1 MENLWF
7 FMLTTQR
14 KPALTAPPIHIFKP
28 LLLALLSA
36 AAAAGGLDAENPV
49 RWLGGRLFQTTLW
62 LHPLSLSA
70 SHNIRVSPVSDSA
83 GDPAI
88 LQFSAPQGG
97 SLSQELKAPP
107 GYNIKKIL
115 LCSNR
120 NRPMAGVKVQLAQSL
135 AGDYAVPLAYAG
147 MADRAPG
154 CAVYAADSG
163 QDDWGR
169 PGQAVD
175 ARIFKTLRILL
186 PAAAA
191 GEIEAVGLR
200 LQASAPEARNL
211 SFPQPPARLGA
222 WTAGAETAGDYLP
235 AALDDVSN
243 VYFKPAGQPA
253 DTEPN
258 RATGQ

>member
-1 MENLWF
+1 MS
-7 FMLTTQR
+7 
-14 KPALTAPPIHIFKP
+14 APPIHIFKP
-28 LLLALLSA
+28 LLLALLSTA
-36 AAAAGGLDAENPV
+36 AAADGLDAEKSA
-49 RWLGGRLFQTTLW
+49 RWRGGKLFQTTLW
-62 LHPLSLSA
+62 LHPLRLSA
-70 SHNIRVSPVSDSA
+70 SDTIRVSPISDSA
-83 GDPAI
+83 GDPVI

-97 SLSQELKAPP
+97 SLSQELKAPG

-120 NRPMAGVKVQLAQSL
+120 NRPMAGVQVQLAQSL

-147 MADRAPG
+147 MAGPAPG

-175 ARIFKTLRILL
+175 ARTFKTLRILL

-200 LQASAPEARNL
+200 LQASAPAVRNL

-222 WTAGAETAGDYLP
+222 RTAGAETAGDYLP

-243 VYFKPAGQPA
+243 VYFKPAGQSA
-253 DTEPN
+253 DTEPGS
-258 RATGQ
+258 ATGR